1 MRAFVL
7 NWRSSLALLPVN
19 EREENLSEAESEGLL
34 AINLDNK
41 NVLAKAYYAEILIDQ
56 LKFVE
61 AEQYINEAQ
70 REGPE
75 IMDVQRVKGYYH
87 EMRAEYTVAIEYYRK
102 ATEISPNLS
111 FLYLR
116 IGALYRNETQW
127 DAALEYFEKAVRLNE
142 QLGLKD
148 PIPYMSIA
156 NTYLRM
162 PESSPMVAAR
172 NAYKALS
179 INPYNQNSYGLIG
192 IIYHKAR
199 NYEGAEMVLRCAVVG
214 CNEQQTCD
222 ALEEDP
228 CESKI
233 VFTNPLPLTDN
244 TLAYYYTY
252 GSVLSGLH
260 RPGDDKCERAMD
272 VFRQLH
278 AKYDGM
284 DDEGA
289 RLALSITRA
298 GEQICAADNTPVDTS
313 LSTATPTAT
322 QSPLEVYPTGTP
334 IIIITPEAITP

>member
-1 MRAFVL
+1 
-7 NWRSSLALLPVN
+7 
-19 EREENLSEAESEGLL
+19 
-34 AINLDNK
+34 
-41 NVLAKAYYAEILIDQ
+41 
-56 LKFVE
+56 
-61 AEQYINEAQ
+61 
-70 REGPE
+70 
-75 IMDVQRVKGYYH
+75 
-87 EMRAEYTVAIEYYRK
+87 
-102 ATEISPNLS
+102 
-111 FLYLR
+111 
-116 IGALYRNETQW
+116 
-127 DAALEYFEKAVRLNE
+127 
-142 QLGLKD
+142 
-148 PIPYMSIA
+148 
-156 NTYLRM
+156 
-162 PESSPMVAAR
+162 
-172 NAYKALS
+172 
-179 INPYNQNSYGLIG
+179 
-192 IIYHKAR
+192 
-199 NYEGAEMVLRCAVVG
+199 LRCAVVG

-298 GEQICAADNTPVDTS
+298 GEQICAADNTPADTS